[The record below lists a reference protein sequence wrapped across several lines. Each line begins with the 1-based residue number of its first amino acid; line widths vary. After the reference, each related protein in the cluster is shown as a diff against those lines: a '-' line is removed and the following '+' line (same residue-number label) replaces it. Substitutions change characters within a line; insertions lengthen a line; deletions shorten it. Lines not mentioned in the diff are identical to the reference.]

1 MHGAAVADSN
11 TAAAADNHPKQQS
24 TAQKI
29 NVGNEKLAD
38 TTINNGDIG
47 GEYLNRGDSLAF
59 LWPAAI
65 CSKSVV

>member
-1 MHGAAVADSN
+1 MHDAARADGD
-11 TAAAADNHPKQQS
+11 TAAAADDHAKQQS

-38 TTINNGDIG
+38 STINNADIG